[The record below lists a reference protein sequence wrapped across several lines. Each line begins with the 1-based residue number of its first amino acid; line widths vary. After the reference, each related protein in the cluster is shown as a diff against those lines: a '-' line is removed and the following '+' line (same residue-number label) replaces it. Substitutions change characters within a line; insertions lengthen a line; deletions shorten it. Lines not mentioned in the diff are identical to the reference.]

1 MSNYESKPPRIGL
14 WANERGPMASG
25 NCGALRFVLWD
36 NRSRKKGTNGPDYQ
50 LVIEQSQPRDGERK
64 EQKSGGGGGSFP
76 GGRLPDDDDE
86 AIPF

>member
-36 NRSRKKGTNGPDYQ
+36 NRDRKQGNGPDYQ
-50 LVIEQSQPRDGERK
+50 LVIEQAQPRERTN
-64 EQKSGGGGGSFP
+64 ERVGQRDVGGGSFP
-76 GGRLPDDDDE
+76 DDE
-86 AIPF
+86 IPF